1 MTGLALLTGYLLGS
15 IPFAI
20 LIGGAEIRRVGSGN
34 PGAANVWRVRRP
46 ALGVSV
52 FALDVV
58 KGCAAVWLA
67 LAAGADAFTTVAA
80 GGCAIVGHMYPI
92 WLRFAGGKGVAT
104 SFGVFLVLA
113 PLAAVADLAVFA
125 AAVWLTRYVSV
136 GSMLAAVCL
145 PGLLFVLDGEA
156 HRVGLAAVV
165 VPLVLFRH
173 RSNLTRVLA
182 GSEHRLGDRTGR

>member
-1 MTGLALLTGYLLGS
+1 MTGLAMVLGYLLGS

-20 LIGGAEIRRVGSGN
+20 LVGGADIRRVGSGN

-46 ALGVSV
+46 AMGLCVL
-52 FALDVV
+52 ALDMG
-58 KGCAAVWLA
+58 KGCAAVWIA
-67 LAAGADAFTTVAA
+67 TAAGADAFTTAAA
-80 GGCAIVGHMYPI
+80 GGSAIVGHVYPI

-125 AAVWLTRYVSV
+125 VAVWLTRYVSV

-145 PGLLFVLDGEA
+145 PGLVFALDGEA
-156 HRVGLAAVV
+156 HDVGLAAVV

-173 RSNLTRVLA
+173 RANLTRVLA
-182 GSEHRLGDRTGR
+182 GSEHRLGNWTDR